1 MNVIFLCSMPRAGNT
16 VLGSIINQNK
26 KIKATPNSIMLDVL
40 EELNKLKEKS
50 TFKNFPDHK
59 SLDNLIKSSFS
70 TYYKDWKAEL
80 IIDRGPWGTPGNL
93 NNLKK
98 VIKKP
103 KFIILYRPVKECLA
117 SFAKILKED
126 KKVNNVD
133 EHLINLLNKETGI
146 LGKAL
151 WSINNLIKN
160 KENYKI
166 FYYKDLVNNPD
177 LFLKNIS
184 KYIKYNIKYDLKKL
198 KQFNVNNICYDDSET
213 IKNLHKIKT
222 TFKNFKPERVE
233 DYLTNDMIKH
243 VERFELN
250 EFI

>member
-1 MNVIFLCSMPRAGNT
+1 MKLIFLCSMPRAGNT

-26 KIKATPNSIMLDVL
+26 KIKLTANSIMLDVL
-40 EELNKLKEKS
+40 DQLIRLKQKP

-59 SLDNLIKSSFS
+59 SLDNLTKLSFE
-70 TYYKDWKAEL
+70 TYYKDWKANL
-80 IIDRGPWGTPGNL
+80 IIDRGSWGTPDNL
-93 NNLKK
+93 KNLKK

-117 SFAKILKED
+117 SFSKILKED
-126 KKVNNVD
+126 ERINNVD

-146 LGKAL
+146 LGKSI

-166 FYYKDLVNNPD
+166 FYYKDLVNNPH
-177 LFLKNIS
+177 LFIKNLS
-184 KYIKYNIKYDLKKL
+184 KYVKHDIKYNLKKL
-198 KQFNVNNICYDDSET
+198 KQFNVNNIYYDDSKT

-222 TFKNFKPERVE
+222 TFENFKPERVQ
-233 DYLTNDMIKH
+233 DYLTTDMIEYA
-243 VERFELN
+243 ERFELN
-250 EFI
+250 EFN